1 MVPNHSIFW
10 KFSIT
15 FFFSWFLVDSTIVKE
30 QTFHYFYSLK
40 FVKVYS
46 RMWSWCMFPVRLRR
60 MHILWGFFFHFVF
73 CEFFCCCCCLF
84 WLCWV
89 LTATCRIFSCGMWDL
104 VPWPGPGSLHW
115 EHSLTA
121 GPSGKSLYIL
131 LLLDEVVCRCYYI
144 QLIDGSTMVQLIEVD
159 YVLTAFLPSGSV
171 HSDRGTLKSPIM
183 IMDSSISPCKPL
195 SLCLTCSNAAS
206 LFFKQRYPV

>member
-46 RMWSWCMFPVRLRR
+46 RMWSWWMFPVRLRR

-73 CEFFCCCCCLF
+73 CGFFCCCCCLF
-84 WLCWV
+84 LCCP
-89 LTATCRIFSCGMWDL
+89 ACRIL
-104 VPWPGPGSLHW
+104 VSPLGIHPGPPAVVAQSPNHWTAWEQPNIFAVFFWLALTPQWNACHMKRILRFPPPDALRLTQTALHMYTSG
-115 EHSLTA
+115 EKLSPA
-121 GPSGKSLYIL
+121 RPGFRRSGKALW
-131 LLLDEVVCRCYYI
+131 R
-144 QLIDGSTMVQLIEVD
+144 T
-159 YVLTAFLPSGSV
+159 
-171 HSDRGTLKSPIM
+171 
-183 IMDSSISPCKPL
+183 
-195 SLCLTCSNAAS
+195 
-206 LFFKQRYPV
+206 